1 MNVKKV
7 SATKLKRNIS
17 DVLHTVSFE
26 KQPVIIERYDKPI
39 AKIYPIDK
47 KLESNKAI
55 TRETEAQIAPQLKEL
70 AQEQVQQGY
79 YSSLQEVIN
88 DALRKLL
95 IE

>member
-7 SATKLKRNIS
+7 STTKLKRNIS

-47 KLESNKAI
+47 KPESNK
-55 TRETEAQIAPQLKEL
+55 TTGETEAQIAPQLKEL
-70 AQEQVQQGY
+70 AQEQVEQGY
-79 YSSLQEVIN
+79 YSSLKEVIN